1 MPMLTISIIGSGA
14 LARSIFSAINQESSL
29 SCLGVYGRNLDDA
42 IYFKEYWKTDY
53 TLLLDA
59 DILLLT
65 IADQALS
72 EHFDLLEQYQGI
84 LAHCSGAT
92 SLRFREKYP
101 SAVLYPL
108 NSFSKEKVT
117 LFRDTPLFI
126 EASSSEAIAL
136 LEKLALR
143 LSDRVHKIDS
153 TQRLALHL
161 AAVFSQNFT
170 NHLFAQTQQWCA
182 QNKIEFNWLKPMLT
196 AKFHEAF
203 EISASTIQSGPAI
216 RRDQKTLSQ
225 HRELLEGHVSLL
237 EIYDTLTA
245 SIQLFHEK
253 KL

>member
-14 LARSIFSAINQESSL
+14 LARSLFSAIRQESI
-29 SCLGVYGRNLDDA
+29 SCSGVYGRNPEDA
-42 IYFKEYWKTDY
+42 VFFEDFWKTDY
-53 TLLLDA
+53 QEVLDA
-59 DILLLT
+59 DILLLA

-72 EHFDLLEQYQGI
+72 EHFELLDQYSGL

-92 SLRFREKYP
+92 SLQFREKYP
-101 SAVLYPL
+101 SAVFYPL
-108 NSFSKEKVT
+108 NSFSKETVT
-117 LFRDTPLFI
+117 SLRNTPIFI
-126 EASSSEAIAL
+126 EACTIEGLTL
-136 LEKLALR
+136 LEKLALK

-153 TQRLALHL
+153 DQRLALHL
-161 AAVFSQNFT
+161 AAVISQNFT
-170 NHLFAQTQQWCA
+170 NHLFAQTQQWCV
-182 QNKIEFNWLKPMLT
+182 QNKIDFNWLKPMLT
-196 AKFHEAF
+196 AKFHEAL

>member
-14 LARSIFSAINQESSL
+14 LARSIFTAIRQENSL
-29 SCLGVYGRNLDDA
+29 SCLGVYGRNLNDA

-53 TLLLDA
+53 QDLLDA
-59 DILLLT
+59 DILLL
-65 IADQALS
+65 ALPDQVLTA
-72 EHFDLLEQYQGI
+72 HFDLLEKYNGL

-92 SLRFREKYP
+92 SLQFREKYP

-126 EASSSEAIAL
+126 EASSSEALTL

-143 LSDRVHKIDS
+143 LSDHVHKIDS
-153 TQRLALHL
+153 AQRLALHL

-182 QNKIEFNWLKPMLT
+182 QSKIEFNWLKPMLT
-196 AKFHEAF
+196 SKFKDAF
-203 EISASTIQSGPAI
+203 ELDASTIQSGPAI
-216 RRDQKTLSQ
+216 RRDEKTLRQ